1 MNRSARTF
9 CAVLAA
15 IATGVVQLAHAQSAG
30 AVPDLRKSRDPAL
43 QQGLE
48 RVVHDLGLDRE
59 VGARRL
65 SLALVDVTH
74 ADAPRLAEVN
84 GDELMYAASLPK
96 VAILLGALVEA
107 ERGRI
112 AINDATV
119 GAMTNMIRYSSND
132 DATRVLNWVGGERL
146 IEILQSDRYRLY
158 DASGAGGLW
167 VGKGYGKEAAFRRDP
182 IRNLSHAA
190 TAFQV
195 ARLYFGLASD
205 TLLSPG
211 LNALMKDVLSNPGIH
226 HKFVKGL
233 ESRPGVR
240 IYRKSGTWRDYHAD
254 SALVEYGGSR
264 YIIVGIA
271 DHPDGG
277 EWLRRLA
284 APLHDLVVPPGGLVA
299 HR

>member
-1 MNRSARTF
+1 MKLHRIAVH
-9 CAVLAA
+9 AALVLALHGA
-15 IATGVVQLAHAQSAG
+15 AGLAQAEERRG
-30 AVPDLRKSRDPAL
+30 IVDLRAARDTGL
-43 QQGLE
+43 QRGLEQAVRDLGLE
-48 RVVHDLGLDRE
+48 RE
-59 VGARRL
+59 VAARHL
-65 SLALVDVTH
+65 SLALVDVTDG
-74 ADAPRLAEVN
+74 AAPRFAAVN
-84 GDELMYAASLPK
+84 PDEQMYAASLPK

-119 GAMTNMIRYSSND
+119 GAMTNMIRYSSNE
-132 DATRVLNWVGGERL
+132 DASRVLGWVGGERML
-146 IEILQSDRYRLY
+146 EILQSDRYRLY
-158 DASGAGGLW
+158 EADGRGGLW

-182 IRNLSHAA
+182 IANLSHGA

-195 ARLYFGLASD
+195 ARLYYMLATE
-205 TLLSPG
+205 TLLSPR

-233 ESRPGVR
+233 ETRPGAR

-271 DHPDGG
+271 EHPDGG
-277 EWLRRLA
+277 DWLRRLA
-284 APLHDLVVPPGGLVA
+284 APLHDLVVPRGGLVA

>member
-1 MNRSARTF
+1 MKLHRIAVFAALALALHGAAGVAR
-9 CAVLAA
+9 AEERRG
-15 IATGVVQLAHAQSAG
+15 IA
-30 AVPDLRKSRDPAL
+30 DLRAARDTGL
-43 QQGLE
+43 QRGLEQAVRDLGLE
-48 RVVHDLGLDRE
+48 RE
-59 VGARRL
+59 VAARHL
-65 SLALVDVTH
+65 SLALVDVTDG
-74 ADAPRLAEVN
+74 AAPRFAAVN
-84 GDELMYAASLPK
+84 PDAQMYAASLPK

-119 GAMTNMIRYSSND
+119 GAMTNMIRYSSNE
-132 DATRVLNWVGGERL
+132 DASRVLGWVGGERML
-146 IEILQSDRYRLY
+146 EILQSDRYRLY
-158 DASGAGGLW
+158 EAGSGGGLW

-182 IRNLSHAA
+182 IGNLSHGA

-195 ARLYFGLASD
+195 ARLYYMLATE
-205 TLLSPG
+205 TLLSPR

-233 ESRPGVR
+233 ESRPGAR

-271 DHPDGG
+271 EHPEGG

-284 APLHDLVVPPGGLVA
+284 APLHDLVVPRSGLVV